1 MTAKEY
7 LSQLQI
13 NRVRIEQKQE
23 QLQMFLDMATSITAP
38 INDVHVQTS
47 SSPDRMANAVIR
59 AADKE
64 KEINQEI
71 NDLVIKE
78 SKIIHEIQSLH
89 NVKQVQLLFKVY
101 VQFKTI
107 KIAAYEMGVAYS
119 YAVELHKKALKAFE
133 EIHAD
138 ILNGVK

>member
-13 NRVRIEQKQE
+13 NRVRIEIMQE
-23 QLQMFLDMATSITAP
+23 QRQMLLDMATSITAP

-64 KEINQEI
+64 KEINQEMNNLVVKEEQII
-71 NDLVIKE
+71 N
-78 SKIIHEIQSLH
+78 EIQSLH
-89 NVKQVQLLFKVY
+89 NVKQVQLLYKVY

-107 KIAAYEMGVAYS
+107 KIAACEIGVS
-119 YAVELHKKALKAFE
+119 YYYALELHKKALKAFE
-133 EIHAD
+133 ELHAD